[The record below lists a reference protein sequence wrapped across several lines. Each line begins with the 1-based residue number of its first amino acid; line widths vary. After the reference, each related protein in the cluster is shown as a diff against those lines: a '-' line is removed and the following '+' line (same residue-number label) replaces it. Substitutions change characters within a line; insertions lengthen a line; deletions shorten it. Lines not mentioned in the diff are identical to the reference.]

1 MNTEDL
7 IDRLARDAA
16 PVAPLPA
23 PGART
28 ALWALWAALYLII
41 VGVIMRT
48 TMATAGAALTPVYV
62 LQQGAALFTAIAAAR
77 AAFVSVI
84 PGAPAGPWTLA
95 LGGAVA
101 WLAAAAWGVS
111 ADLRVAGTIGISTQS
126 DWPCVVSIMFGGLVL
141 GGPLLWALRRGAPL
155 TPHLTAFLA
164 GLAALSIAN
173 IEACLTRPH
182 AFASTILLWHGST
195 IVLVALVCAVAGR
208 RWLFWRLSSAM
219 RPVTR

>member
-1 MNTEDL
+1 MKTEDL

-23 PGART
+23 PGVRT
-28 ALWALWAALYLII
+28 MMWMLWAALYLLI

-48 TMATAGAALTPVYV
+48 TMVTGGATLTPVYA

-84 PGAPAGPWTLA
+84 PGAPGGALWLA
-95 LGGAVA
+95 LAGAIA
-101 WLAAAAWGVS
+101 WLAAGVWGVS
-111 ADLRVAGTIGISTQS
+111 ADFRVSGTFGISTQS
-126 DWPCVVSIMFGGLVL
+126 DWPCVVSIMLGGLVL
-141 GGPLLWALRRGAPL
+141 GGPLVWALRRGAPL
-155 TPHLTAFLA
+155 TPHVTALLA

-182 AFASTILLWHGST
+182 AFASTILLWHGTT
-195 IVLVALVCAVAGR
+195 IAIVAGAGAATAR
-208 RWLFWRLSSAM
+208 RWLHWRLRATP
-219 RPVTR
+219 PVTG